1 MFKKALKTIWKAIKW
16 IAKAIKWIANA
27 IASIMLGIIIGIPT
41 AIMFV
46 FALIILQIKGF
57 THEQIKQVIL
67 DCMQKY

>member
-1 MFKKALKTIWKAIKW
+1 MFKKTLKTIWKAIKW
-16 IAKAIKWIANA
+16 IANA
-27 IASIMLGIIIGIPT
+27 IATIMLGIVIGIPT

-46 FALIILQIKGF
+46 FALIFLQIKGF